1 MIVILLYSLLIIISI
16 CLVVGS
22 IYKINEMLVVDLNGI
37 MKFEKSVLE
46 FL

>member
-1 MIVILLYSLLIIISI
+1 MIVILLYSLLIIISV

-22 IYKINEMLVVDLNGI
+22 IYKINKMLVVDLNGI